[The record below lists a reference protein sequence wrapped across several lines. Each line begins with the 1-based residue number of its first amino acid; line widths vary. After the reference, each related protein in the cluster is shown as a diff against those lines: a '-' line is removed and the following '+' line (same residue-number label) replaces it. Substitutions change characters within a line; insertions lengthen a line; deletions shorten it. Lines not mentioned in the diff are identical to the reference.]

1 VILVTMGCSWTVGI
15 GVGYDKILHSKKD
28 RIPKQITEDAYNNIA
43 GDDYPDYTKFLKNRT
58 NKKFFKENVWKEL
71 SEKFTTDDFGTQEF
85 KKIAWDK
92 KICDSFSFRG
102 LLSKEYKIKNLN
114 YSKGGSSNDE
124 QFFHM
129 ENIFGNPKT
138 RKDFI
143 KQKPIVL
150 WGITSTG
157 RIYRDKS
164 YMLKPEEDEQVRD
177 YITSYL
183 KLGFYDHKKSIESIC
198 NKIELWNIIFK
209 HYNIPVIWFDTFNT
223 HKYPS
228 KLENFLTGGDLL
240 TQILKS
246 NKLKFRSNSYHFSLW
261 SNDDDRIQVGVDNE
275 LLNPISFHPTKKG
288 HQTIRDILSPYIK
301 NIIHGAYV

>member
-1 VILVTMGCSWTVGI
+1 MILVTMGCSWTYGS
-15 GVGYDKILHSKKD
+15 GVGYDKNLHFTPDKYPAEMS
-28 RIPKQITEDAYNNIA
+28 EDEFKNIA
-43 GDDYPDYTKFLKNRT
+43 GDDYPTYVDFLKNRT

-71 SEKFTTDDFGTQEF
+71 TEDLTSNIIGTKQF
-85 KKIAWDK
+85 KKIAWNK

-114 YSKGGSSNDE
+114 YSIGGSSNDE

-138 RKDFI
+138 RKEFI

-157 RIYRDKS
+157 RIFRDKS
-164 YMLKPEEDEQVRD
+164 YMLKPEYEADHIKD
-177 YITSYL
+177 YLSSYL
-183 KLGFYDHKKSIESIC
+183 KLGFYNHKKSCKSIS
-198 NKIELWNIIFK
+198 NKIEMWNIIFN

-223 HKYPS
+223 HKYSS

-240 TQILKS
+240 TQILKRY
-246 NKLKFRSNSYHFSLW
+246 KLKFRSNSYHLSLW
-261 SNDDDRIQVGVDNE
+261 LNDDNRIQIGVENE

-288 HQTIRDILSPYIK
+288 HEAIKDILSPYIK
-301 NIIHGAYV
+301 SIIQGA